1 MDLGL
6 NGKRPLVP
14 GSTRGIG
21 HGIATALA
29 SAGATVAVC
38 GRDASVGRYG
48 TVQEFAAVAAFVAS
62 ERASYVTGS
71 MIRVDGGM
79 IRGLG

>member
-1 MDLGL
+1 
-6 NGKRPLVP
+6 
-14 GSTRGIG
+14 
-21 HGIATALA
+21 
-29 SAGATVAVC
+29 
-38 GRDASVGRYG
+38 
-48 TVQEFAAVAAFVAS
+48 VQEFAAVAAFVAS